1 MLINSLILSYFSSL
15 SHTVFDYSWSLV
27 HSRITVEIVLLSLL
41 FIFWRHCFVVDFN
54 IGTKQLSEL
63 RRSVRNEVAT
73 CLLLLLRSVYL
84 LSSVRVVFRVLY
96 CRGFSFWA
104 TYFLLIKK
112 QIATDNC
119 TLVLSPSRSLSLSLW
134 LVLCLSLG

>member
-1 MLINSLILSYFSSL
+1 M
-15 SHTVFDYSWSLV
+15 
-27 HSRITVEIVLLSLL
+27 
-41 FIFWRHCFVVDFN
+41 VDFN

-112 QIATDNC
+112 QIATDNQH
-119 TLVLSPSRSLSLSLW
+119 TRARSLSLSPSLAHS
-134 LVLCLSLG
+134 LSVIRLIENCKIERGLK

>member
-1 MLINSLILSYFSSL
+1 M
-15 SHTVFDYSWSLV
+15 
-27 HSRITVEIVLLSLL
+27 
-41 FIFWRHCFVVDFN
+41 VDFN

-119 TLVLSPSRSLSLSLW
+119 TLVLTLSRSLSLSLS
-134 LVLCLSLG
+134 LVRSLSVIRLIENCKIERGLK

>member
-1 MLINSLILSYFSSL
+1 M
-15 SHTVFDYSWSLV
+15 
-27 HSRITVEIVLLSLL
+27 
-41 FIFWRHCFVVDFN
+41 VDFN

-104 TYFLLIKK
+104 TYFLLIKR

-119 TLVLSPSRSLSLSLW
+119 TLVLTPPFLSLSLADS
-134 LVLCLSLG
+134 LSVIRLIENCKIERGLK

>member
-15 SHTVFDYSWSLV
+15 SHTPFDYSWSLV
-27 HSRITVEIVLLSLL
+27 HFRITVEIVLLSLL

-112 QIATDNC
+112 QIATDNQH
-119 TLVLSPSRSLSLSLW
+119 TRAFSISLSLSLW
-134 LVLCLSLG
+134 LMLCLSLG

>member
-1 MLINSLILSYFSSL
+1 M
-15 SHTVFDYSWSLV
+15 
-27 HSRITVEIVLLSLL
+27 
-41 FIFWRHCFVVDFN
+41 VDFN

-119 TLVLSPSRSLSLSLW
+119 TLHVLSLSLSLAHA
-134 LVLCLSLG
+134 LSVIRLIENCKIERGLK